1 MPVSGAIDN
10 AIAGTWEGPCEIY
23 QLGVR
28 EVSRDRCAVSGRR
41 AAHTL
46 LVLYEIWMGFVT

>member
-10 AIAGTWEGPCEIY
+10 AIAGTWEVPYEIY
-23 QLGVR
+23 QFGVR

-41 AAHTL
+41 AAYTL
-46 LVLYEIWMGFVT
+46 LVL